1 MSKFISVFE
10 KLNLVEKVNDKVTVA
25 DEIKNIDDVGQ
36 AKPEQVEEHDDK
48 EDLHKE
54 DLHDVERHVEEE
66 CTQRKNELAY
76 EKNLTI
82 QEIYSLFGIENSN
95 INTIF
100 MLGNFINA
108 LPESLPHNVKKQSV
122 MNIIDAS
129 NTDLNKLLSDGDKR
143 LSTLNQFTK
152 EYHNSITKIIE
163 EYKAEII
170 RLNNLIDNYKNQIHI
185 KENMLEEQNNI
196 IKYETEKIS
205 GIVDFFKK
213 AD

>member
-25 DEIKNIDDVGQ
+25 DEIKNIDDVEQ
-36 AKPEQVEEHDDK
+36 AKPEQAEVHDDK
-48 EDLHKE
+48 EDLHN
-54 DLHDVERHVEEE
+54 VERHVEKE

-163 EYKAEII
+163 QYKAEII